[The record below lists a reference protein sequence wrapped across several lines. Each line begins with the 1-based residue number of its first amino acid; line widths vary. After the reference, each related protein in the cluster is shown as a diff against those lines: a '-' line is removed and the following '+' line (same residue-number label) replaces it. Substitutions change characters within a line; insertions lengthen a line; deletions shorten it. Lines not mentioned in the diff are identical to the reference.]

1 VCCSCGDGEGCSALA
16 HAVVSGCCSGWVGGG
31 VASKVQQLLLLLL
44 LLLLLHLLQQL
55 FHLQLLQRLLLLV
68 TTGGRKSGR
77 HYCGGKHSALV
88 NCDMCRQCKG
98 CRPPVCAPPCR
109 SNTHAA
115 HPPGVHLSWLD
126 PAQQHQQLSGISSKL
141 LHVFENLAATCTA
154 EITRATSRLL
164 LLLSRSRRLRQH
176 AGPACSSSSTTSDA
190 AAAASSALI
199 ITTAAAVVAAAATV
213 AAAAAA
219 ATRVAVTA
227 GVGFTGICSSSGGS
241 RCRAFNCCDSS

>member
-1 VCCSCGDGEGCSALA
+1 MPHLAVPTRMQRIHQAYIFLGSTPPTSTSTTTAAPASCI
-16 HAVVSGCCSGWVGGG
+16 
-31 VASKVQQLLLLLL
+31 
-44 LLLLLHLLQQL
+44 
-55 FHLQLLQRLLLLV
+55 RL
-68 TTGGRKSGR
+68 T
-77 HYCGGKHSALV
+77 
-88 NCDMCRQCKG
+88 
-98 CRPPVCAPPCR
+98 
-109 SNTHAA
+109 AA
-115 HPPGVHLSWLD
+115 FILR
-126 PAQQHQQLSGISSKL
+126 QQLSGISSKL